1 MKFLETCG
9 LRFTKCV
16 PIKFTTRAKV
26 GLTYS
31 IAIIVYTETETSVFS
46 STYSLMRLRAYIPD
60 NIFLYT
66 LLFQHKFSSKIYC
79 INSNPFKERGNNVF
93 CRMNNDF
100 LIIISENLYASFF
113 IATATTVL

>member
-1 MKFLETCG
+1 
-9 LRFTKCV
+9 
-16 PIKFTTRAKV
+16 
-26 GLTYS
+26 
-31 IAIIVYTETETSVFS
+31 
-46 STYSLMRLRAYIPD
+46 MRLRAYIPD
-60 NIFLYT
+60 NIFLHIEFA
-66 LLFQHKFSSKIYC
+66 LLFQHKFFSKIYC